1 MCNMNLMS
9 IERNFAQEE
18 MAENDAALNNVNAVG
33 EIGQTLAEIGDILN
47 DEVLQ
52 KHQYYHLVTIGIVL
66 TFAAILTLRST

>member
-18 MAENDAALNNVNAVG
+18 MAENDAALNNAVG

-47 DEVLQ
+47 DEALQ